1 MSGSGN
7 KGPSVP
13 DGVSGFYRSVL
24 DNETLPAIAKSCNV
38 DLQLLAK
45 VNNLT
50 PPFALK
56 SGTKLFIPNGEKSEA
71 WPSKAHAE
79 AQPIINDNSSDQ
91 LLYWPLRGK
100 IISSFHAKRGDHG
113 ITIEAPEGT
122 SVHAAGSGKIG
133 YVGTMP
139 LFGNVV
145 LVEHTNRLVT
155 IYGHL
160 QKSLAKEGSTIKAG
174 ALIGTV
180 GTSGRVNKPALYF
193 GVTSKSNPV
202 NPLLF
207 LEPQNNAQSKQ
218 KSRK

>member
-122 SVHAAGSGKIG
+122 SC
-133 YVGTMP
+133 T
-139 LFGNVV
+139 
-145 LVEHTNRLVT
+145 R
-155 IYGHL
+155 
-160 QKSLAKEGSTIKAG
+160 
-174 ALIGTV
+174 
-180 GTSGRVNKPALYF
+180 GRVRKDWIRGDYAVVRQC
-193 GVTSKSNPV
+193 GVGRTH
-202 NPLLF
+202 
-207 LEPQNNAQSKQ
+207 QSSCYDLRPFAKIIGQ
-218 KSRK
+218 RGVHDQSRRPNRNRGNQWQSQ